1 MLPTLAEFF
10 QSAGVFLVGLV
21 VRLLAFVA
29 IVVVASIPILAVF
42 AAVWGVE
49 GLRRRILGLVR
60 AGDLLFRRGF
70 LYTTG
75 HTWIRRES
83 RGTLRLG
90 LDDLAQR
97 LVPDPE
103 RIDLPAVGSMI
114 RAGAPVAAVVAAGGR
129 RAVIPAPFSGL
140 VLESNAAVARH
151 PARLNHS
158 PYQRGWLVRMRPT
171 DDRWVESRSGESA
184 RAWMSEEGE
193 RFHRFLENEL
203 QTHAADGGAFVAPPA
218 SLLSDDQW
226 QRLTQ
231 QFLGGNAGR

>member
-29 IVVVASIPILAVF
+29 IVVVASLPILAVF

-49 GLRRRILGLVR
+49 GLRRRLMGLVR
-60 AGDLLFRRGF
+60 AGDLLFRRGL

-75 HTWIRRES
+75 HSWLRRES
-83 RGTLRLG
+83 GGTLRVG

-103 RIDLPAVGSMI
+103 RIDLPAVGALI
-114 RAGAPVAAVVAAGGR
+114 RAGAPMAAVVAAGGR
-129 RAVIPAPFSGL
+129 RAVIPAPFSGM
-140 VLESNAAVARH
+140 VVEANGAVARH
-151 PARLNHS
+151 PLRLNNS
-158 PYQRGWLVRMRPT
+158 PYHRGWLVRMMPS
-171 DDRWVESRSGESA
+171 DDRWVESRSGEAA
-184 RAWMSEEGE
+184 RTWLGQEGD

-226 QRLTQ
+226 QRLTH
-231 QFLGGNAGR
+231 QFLSGNAGR